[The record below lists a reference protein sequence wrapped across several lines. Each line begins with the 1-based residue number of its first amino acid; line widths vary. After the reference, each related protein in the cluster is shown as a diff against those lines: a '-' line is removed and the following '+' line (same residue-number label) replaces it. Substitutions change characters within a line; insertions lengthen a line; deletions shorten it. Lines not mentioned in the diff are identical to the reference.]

1 MNVEERVILKQVL
14 PKKKAL
20 QKTAML
26 LISMIMLFT
35 LVIGCSNNT
44 ANNTANTSAPS
55 ETTKEAD
62 KESEAPKERVTLKI
76 EVFDRGNTPDGM
88 TVTDNLMTKY
98 IQEKFGDPNNI
109 DVEFVAV
116 PRSEEIN
123 QLNVLMAAGTAP
135 DIIFTYNAGAI
146 YNFAAQ
152 GGLTD
157 LTDIIKEHGPNL
169 QSYLADSLKYGV
181 FDGKQYSMVARR
193 VNLQKY
199 SSLVRQDWLD
209 KLKLPVPKTTQE
221 TYDTLVAFKDNK
233 LGGEQTIPLGFALA
247 PDSYEPIIWSFIKE
261 QSDEAR
267 YLRSVTIGSR
277 EYPILMDGHKEG
289 IQFLNKLYNEGL
301 MDPDFA
307 LDVDK
312 KRKREQ
318 VVNGHVGMY
327 SEDAM
332 GTYGDGDASIAMT
345 LEKNVP
351 GADLTPL
358 LPWTDFEG
366 KNRQPSYTPSGMHI
380 AVPVFSE
387 RAVEAVKY
395 IDWMSQDKVIQYM
408 AFGDEGVHH
417 NIVDGFPVTNSSDEA
432 KKLLYN
438 SGDMLIVTNG
448 IDFGSVEKNIE
459 STVLPVVEKHR
470 EDAKQSRLNSIKD
483 SVQQPI
489 QFDKP
494 LESEAKHSVVML
506 DKYHELLVKSTLAKP
521 ADFDKTYEAAL
532 KDFMDTAGTEVIA
545 ERTALYNAMKK

>member
-1 MNVEERVILKQVL
+1 MKQAH

-20 QKTAML
+20 QKPAML

-44 ANNTANTSAPS
+44 TNNTASTSAPS

-76 EVFDRGNTPDGM
+76 EVFDRGNAPEGM

-98 IQEKFGDPNNI
+98 VQEKFGDPNNI

-135 DIIFTYNAGAI
+135 DVIFTYNTGAI
-146 YNFAAQ
+146 YNFAKQ

-157 LTDIIKEHGPNL
+157 LTDIIKEHGTNL

-267 YLRSVTIGSR
+267 YLRSITIGSR

-312 KRKREQ
+312 KRKEEQ
-318 VVNGHVGMY
+318 IVNGHVGMY
-327 SEDAM
+327 SEDVM
-332 GTYGDGDASIAMT
+332 KTYGGGDAALAVT

-351 GADLTPL
+351 EAVLTPL
-358 LPWTDFEG
+358 LPWTDLEG

-395 IDWMSQDKVIQYM
+395 IDWMSQEAVIQYM

-417 NIVDGFPVTNSSDEA
+417 NMVDGFPVNNSSDEA
-432 KKLLYN
+432 KKLLFN

-448 IDFGSVEKNIE
+448 IDFGSSERNVE
-459 STVLPVVEKHR
+459 SMVLPVVEKHQ
-470 EDAKQSRLNSIKD
+470 ENAKQSRLYALKD
-483 SVQQPI
+483 SIQQPI

-506 DKYHELLVKSTLAKP
+506 DLYHELLVKSTLAKP

-532 KDFMDTAGTEVIA
+532 KAFMDTAGTEVIA

>member
-1 MNVEERVILKQVL
+1 MKQAH

-20 QKTAML
+20 QKPAML

-44 ANNTANTSAPS
+44 TNTSAPS
-55 ETTKEAD
+55 ETTKEAV

-76 EVFDRGNTPDGM
+76 EVFDRGNAPEGM

-98 IQEKFGDPNNI
+98 VQEKFGDPNNI

-135 DIIFTYNAGAI
+135 DVIFTYNTGAI
-146 YNFAAQ
+146 YNFAKQ

-157 LTDIIKEHGPNL
+157 LTDIIKEHGTNL

-221 TYDTLVAFKDNK
+221 TYDTLVAFKDKK
-233 LGGEQTIPLGFALA
+233 LGGEQTIPLGFSLA

-267 YLRSVTIGSR
+267 YLRSITIGSR

-289 IQFLNKLYNEGL
+289 IKFLNKLYNEGL

-312 KRKREQ
+312 KRKEEQ
-318 VVNGHVGMY
+318 IVNGHVGMY
-327 SEDAM
+327 SEDVM
-332 GTYGDGDASIAMT
+332 KTYGGGDAALAVT

-351 GADLTPL
+351 EAVLTPL
-358 LPWTDFEG
+358 LPWTDLEG

-395 IDWMSQDKVIQYM
+395 IDWMSQDAVIQYM

-417 NIVDGFPVTNSSDEA
+417 NMVDGFPVNNSSDEA
-432 KKLLYN
+432 KKLLFN

-448 IDFGSVEKNIE
+448 IDFGSSERNVE
-459 STVLPVVEKHR
+459 SMVLPVVEKHQ
-470 EDAKQSRLNSIKD
+470 ENAKQSRLYALKD
-483 SVQQPI
+483 SIQQPI

-506 DKYHELLVKSTLAKP
+506 DLYHELLVKSTLAKP

-532 KDFMDTAGTEVIA
+532 KAFMDTAGTEVIA

>member
-1 MNVEERVILKQVL
+1 MNVEERVILKQIL

-20 QKTAML
+20 QKTALL

-35 LVIGCSNNT
+35 LVIGCSNN
-44 ANNTANTSAPS
+44 NTANTANTPAPS
-55 ETTKEAD
+55 ETTKDSD
-62 KESEAPKERVTLKI
+62 KKTEAPKERVTLKV
-76 EVFDRGNTPDGM
+76 EVFDRGNSPDGM

-98 IQEKFGDPNNI
+98 IQENFGDPNNI

-135 DIIFTYNAGAI
+135 DVIFSYNAGAI
-146 YNFAAQ
+146 YNFATQ

-157 LTDIIKEHGPNL
+157 LADIIKEHGPNL
-169 QSYLADSLKYGV
+169 QSYLADSLQYGV
-181 FDGKQYSMVARR
+181 FDGVQYSMVARR
-193 VNLQKY
+193 VHLQKY
-199 SSLVRQDWLD
+199 ISLIRQDWLD

-233 LGGEQTIPLGFALA
+233 LGGDQTIPLGFALA

-312 KRKREQ
+312 KRKVEQ
-318 VVNGHVGMY
+318 VVNGHIGMY
-327 SEDAM
+327 SEDAVSSYWND
-332 GTYGDGDASIAMT
+332 TSIAMT

-351 GADLTPL
+351 GANLTPF

-395 IDWMSQDKVIQYM
+395 VDWMAQDEVIQYM

-417 NIVDGFPVTNSSDEA
+417 TIVDGFPVNNASDEA

-448 IDFGSVEKNIE
+448 IDFGSMEKNIE
-459 STVLPVVEKHR
+459 STVLPVIEKHR
-470 EDAKQSRLNSIKD
+470 ELAKQARMNSMKD

-494 LESEAKHSVVML
+494 LESEAKHSVIML
-506 DKYHELLVKSTLAKP
+506 DKYHELLVKSTMAKP

-532 KDFMDTAGTEVIA
+532 KDFMDTAGTEVIN
-545 ERTALYNAMKK
+545 ERTALYNAMK

>member
-1 MNVEERVILKQVL
+1 MKQIL

-20 QKTAML
+20 QKTALL

-35 LVIGCSNNT
+35 LVIGCSNN
-44 ANNTANTSAPS
+44 NTANTANTPAPS
-55 ETTKEAD
+55 ETTKDSD
-62 KESEAPKERVTLKI
+62 KKTEAPKERVTLKV
-76 EVFDRGNTPDGM
+76 EVFDRGNSPDGM

-98 IQEKFGDPNNI
+98 IQENFGDPNNI

-135 DIIFTYNAGAI
+135 DVIFSYNAGAI
-146 YNFAAQ
+146 YNFATQ

-169 QSYLADSLKYGV
+169 QSYLADSLQYGV
-181 FDGKQYSMVARR
+181 FDGVQYSMVARR
-193 VNLQKY
+193 VHLQKY
-199 SSLVRQDWLD
+199 ISLIRQDWLD
-209 KLKLPVPKTTQE
+209 KLKLPVPTTTQE

-233 LGGEQTIPLGFALA
+233 LGGDQTIPLGFALA

-307 LDVDK
+307 LDVDR
-312 KRKREQ
+312 KRKQEQ
-318 VVNGHVGMY
+318 IVNGHVGMY
-327 SEDAM
+327 SEDAVSSYWND
-332 GTYGDGDASIAMT
+332 TSIAMT

-351 GADLTPL
+351 GANLTPF

-395 IDWMSQDKVIQYM
+395 VDWMAQDEVIQYM

-417 NIVDGFPVTNSSDEA
+417 TIVDGFPVNNASDEA

-448 IDFGSVEKNIE
+448 IDFGSMEKNIE
-459 STVLPVVEKHR
+459 STVLPVIEKHR
-470 EDAKQSRLNSIKD
+470 ELAKQARINSMKD

-494 LESEAKHSVVML
+494 LESEAKHSVIML
-506 DKYHELLVKSTLAKP
+506 DKYHELLVKSTMAKP

-532 KDFMDTAGTEVIA
+532 KDFMDTAGTEVIN

>member
-1 MNVEERVILKQVL
+1 MNQIQS
-14 PKKKAL
+14 KKKAL

-26 LISMIMLFT
+26 LISLIMLFT

-44 ANNTANTSAPS
+44 ANTPAPS
-55 ETTKEAD
+55 EPATGAD
-62 KESEAPKERVTLKI
+62 KKPDAPKERVTLKI
-76 EVFDRGNTPDGM
+76 EVFDRGNAPDGM
-88 TVTDNLMTKY
+88 TVTDNQMTKY
-98 IQEKFGDPNNI
+98 IQENFGDPNNI
-109 DVEFVAV
+109 DVEFVPV

-123 QLNVLMAAGTAP
+123 QLNVLMAAGSAP

-146 YNFAAQ
+146 YNFASQ

-169 QSYLADSLKYGV
+169 QSYLADSLQYGV
-181 FDGKQYSMVARR
+181 FDGTQYSMVARR
-193 VNLQKY
+193 VHLQKY
-199 SSLVRQDWLD
+199 SSLIRQDWLD

-233 LGGEQTIPLGFALA
+233 LGGDQTIPLGFALA

-312 KRKREQ
+312 KRKQEQ
-318 VVNGHVGMY
+318 VVNGRVGMY
-327 SEDAM
+327 SEDAVLS
-332 GTYGDGDASIAMT
+332 YGNDTSIAMT
-345 LEKNVP
+345 LETNVP
-351 GADLTPL
+351 GANLTPL

-395 IDWMSQDKVIQYM
+395 VNWMAQDEVIQYM

-417 NIVDGFPVTNSSDEA
+417 TIVDGFPVNNGSDEA
-432 KKLLYN
+432 KKLLFN

-448 IDFGSVEKNIE
+448 IDFGSMEKNIA
-459 STVLPVVEKHR
+459 STVLPVIEKHR
-470 EDAKQSRLNSIKD
+470 ELAKQARVNAMKD

-489 QFDKP
+489 QYDKP
-494 LESEAKHSVVML
+494 LESEAKHSVIML

-532 KDFMDTAGTEVIA
+532 KDFMDTAGTEVIN
-545 ERTALYNAMKK
+545 ERTALYNTMKK